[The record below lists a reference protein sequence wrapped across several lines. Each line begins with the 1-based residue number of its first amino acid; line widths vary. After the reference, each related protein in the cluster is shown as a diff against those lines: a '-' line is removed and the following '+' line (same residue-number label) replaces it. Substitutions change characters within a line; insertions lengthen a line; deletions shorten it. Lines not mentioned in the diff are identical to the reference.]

1 MIGDR
6 AAIIRRARRSPRTHL
21 PIAMKT
27 ALLLTILPL
36 AAACSMPKHKATRTY
51 EVTLPAAGLQRLV
64 CETRN
69 GDITIVG
76 DAAATTLSV
85 RADLSVR
92 GHTQAE
98 ADANLK
104 LLDVQKDVGADAVT
118 LTGLFPAKGL
128 GNCSPEIAFTIRMPT
143 RLRVAATT
151 HNGDVRVDGSDGG
164 ATLSTHNGD
173 VVVAGGGAEVQA
185 TSHNGDVDWQGAG
198 RRVELTTHNG
208 DVRAAFATAGEVQS
222 TLTSHN
228 GDVDLT
234 FPGAVD
240 AAFAAETSNGGVR
253 LAAKGMTDVVVG
265 RGGRSATARLGK
277 GGAGQVKAVTHNG
290 DVTAK

>member
-1 MIGDR
+1 
-6 AAIIRRARRSPRTHL
+6 
-21 PIAMKT
+21 MKT
-27 ALLLTILPL
+27 ALLLTVLPL
-36 AAACSMPKHKATRTY
+36 AVACSMPTHTATRTY
-51 EVTLPAAGLQRLV
+51 EVTLPAAGLQRLA
-64 CETRN
+64 CDTRN
-69 GDITIVG
+69 GDVTIVG
-76 DAAATTLSV
+76 DAAATTVSV

-98 ADANLK
+98 AEANLG

-128 GNCSPEIAFTIRMPT
+128 GNCSPAIAFTIRLPA

-151 HNGDVRVDGSDGG
+151 HNGDVRLDGSDGG
-164 ATLSTHNGD
+164 ATLTSHNGD
-173 VVVAGGGAEVQA
+173 VVVAGGSAEVQA
-185 TSHNGDVDWQGAG
+185 TTHNGNVRWQGAG
-198 RRVELTTHNG
+198 RRVDLVTHNG
-208 DVRAAFATAGEVQS
+208 DVFAEFAAAGEVQS

-240 AAFAAETSNGGVR
+240 AALAAETSNGGVR
-253 LAAKGMTDVVVG
+253 LAAKGMTDVVKS

-277 GGAGQVKAVTHNG
+277 GGAGQIKAVTHNG